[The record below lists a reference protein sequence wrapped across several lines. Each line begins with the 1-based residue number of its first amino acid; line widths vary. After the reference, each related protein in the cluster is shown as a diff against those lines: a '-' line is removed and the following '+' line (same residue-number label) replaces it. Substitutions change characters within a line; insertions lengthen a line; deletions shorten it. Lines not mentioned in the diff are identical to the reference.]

1 MSVED
6 ATRKDTMS
14 QNIHAEPVGHG
25 NSPAAWTLVFI
36 MMIGA
41 GISSV
46 AFCLA
51 NAMLFWIGIAV
62 MGLGL
67 VVGIVMK
74 KAGYGV
80 NGHKL
85 THSGH

>member
-1 MSVED
+1 MSH
-6 ATRKDTMS
+6 
-14 QNIHAEPVGHG
+14 NIHAEPVGHG

-36 MMIGA
+36 MIIGA
-41 GISSV
+41 AIASV

-51 NAMLFWIGIAV
+51 NATLFWAGIAV

-67 VVGIVMK
+67 VVGFGMR

-85 THSGH
+85 TPSRH